1 VYAALT
7 VGEEHPTRI
16 VVGVNKKSGIRH
28 AQAQAYIRDEWRWLA
43 IANGYIVIEESMR
56 FDFEPDGYRDPV
68 DYASTMRRVEL
79 SKNFNNRGMSHGS

>member
-43 IANGYIVIEESMR
+43 VTNGYIVIEESMR
-56 FDFEPDGYRDPV
+56 PDFAPDGYRDPV
-68 DYASTMRRVEL
+68 VYAASMKRVKL
-79 SKNFNNRGMSHGS
+79 P